1 MANETLI
8 TDLVAQEA
16 LDQLAALDKAMED
29 TLSQYT
35 TVAKEMAKG
44 LRIPVEV
51 QGDLDK
57 ITQVYN
63 TQMKNAA
70 QTTQQLTQIQQQQ
83 QQVIANTTNT
93 ISRQLA
99 EQEKLNKAQREAY
112 TEQQRGLDI
121 AKNVLGT
128 HEQNVALM
136 ARYNKELKNLKDAY
150 KNSAVSAEEYTRRE
164 LELKTAKAELQ
175 KILNNETKMMQSAE
189 GSYQRMSLQL
199 ERMKMA
205 QKQLNE
211 EQKNGTAGQVLEKE
225 IQSLDAHLKDM
236 AADMGEFQRNV
247 GNYAIAANAG
257 VKDTEGSG
265 LDTSYKEAGLQ
276 WNLFFTCI

>member
-1 MANETLI
+1 
-8 TDLVAQEA
+8 
-16 LDQLAALDKAMED
+16 MED

-57 ITQVYN
+57 ITNVYN

-70 QTTQQLTQIQQQQ
+70 QATQQMTQLQQQQ

-128 HEQNVALM
+128 HDQNIERM
-136 ARYNKELKNLKDAY
+136 AKLNKELKNLKDAY
-150 KNSAVSAEEYTRRE
+150 KNQAIGAEEYTRRE
-164 LELKTAKAELQ
+164 LELKTAKQELQ
-175 KILNNETKMMQSAE
+175 KILNNETKMMQAAE
-189 GSYQRMSLQL
+189 GSYQRLSLQL

-205 QKQLNE
+205 QKQLN
-211 EQKNGTAGQVLEKE
+211 
-225 IQSLDAHLKDM
+225 
-236 AADMGEFQRNV
+236 
-247 GNYAIAANAG
+247 
-257 VKDTEGSG
+257 
-265 LDTSYKEAGLQ
+265 
-276 WNLFFTCI
+276 

>member
-16 LDQLAALDKAMED
+16 LDQLEALNGAMEETYKTFAD
-29 TLSQYT
+29 
-35 TVAKEMAKG
+35 VGKELAKG
-44 LRIPVEV
+44 LKIPVEV

-99 EQEKLNKAQREAY
+99 EQEKLNKAHREAY

-128 HEQNVALM
+128 HEQ
-136 ARYNKELKNLKDAY
+136 
-150 KNSAVSAEEYTRRE
+150 
-164 LELKTAKAELQ
+164 
-175 KILNNETKMMQSAE
+175 
-189 GSYQRMSLQL
+189 
-199 ERMKMA
+199 
-205 QKQLNE
+205 
-211 EQKNGTAGQVLEKE
+211 AGE
-225 IQSLDAHLKDM
+225 D
-236 AADMGEFQRNV
+236 R
-247 GNYAIAANAG
+247 NAG
-257 VKDTEGSG
+257 TTGQATGHPGDRFSHDTAINCDLHCAPRPPE
-265 LDTSYKEAGLQ
+265 
-276 WNLFFTCI
+276 N